1 VIGEVYRALVNRR
14 SN

>member
-1 VIGEVYRALVNRR
+1 VIGEVYRVLANRR